1 LNARSLVN
9 TNLGSKPAKPA
20 IMLKLI
26 ASVVIVSAGFSS
38 LYTYWKFKKEEE
50 KLNRFGLCSNNCPPN
65 VKLQMTFNRE
75 SLLMGISTVDL
86 FALTC

>member
-1 LNARSLVN
+1 
-9 TNLGSKPAKPA
+9 
-20 IMLKLI
+20 MLKLI

-50 KLNRFGLCSNNCPPN
+50 KLNRFGLCSYDCPPN
-65 VKLQMTFNRE
+65 VILQMTFNKE